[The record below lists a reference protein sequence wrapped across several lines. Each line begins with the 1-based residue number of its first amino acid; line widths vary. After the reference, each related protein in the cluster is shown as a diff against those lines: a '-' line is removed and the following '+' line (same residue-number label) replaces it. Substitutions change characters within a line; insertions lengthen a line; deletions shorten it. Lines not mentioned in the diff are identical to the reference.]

1 MKRTKEQIEQA
12 KAATQKTPR
21 KRAVGRPTRDEPA
34 ERLTVYLPEPVAQG
48 MRERLKRNRDTVSNY
63 VTRLVEKD
71 LREGEK

>member
-1 MKRTKEQIEQA
+1 MRRTKDEIEKA
-12 KAATQKTPR
+12 KAAKPKTPR

-48 MRERLKRNRDTVSNY
+48 MREKLKRHRDTVSNY
-63 VTRLVEKD
+63 VTRLVERD